1 LLTRAVQKGHGH
13 SLQNGIYGPFDKC
26 IAIELITS
34 LARMVRAE
42 LHPDE
47 KKAGERGAGGG
58 RIAYEFDGIAS
69 RRIDRYHARCA
80 GHKGKSRQQES
91 GAGKMARGDRRFR
104 KLKNLYSVG
113 YLEGVGHAWAASGHR
128 AEAEAILAQ
137 LRELSSKEYVSP
149 TAFAEIYTALGQHRV
164 ALGWLERAY
173 RERDAGMVG
182 LAVDSNFDDLRS
194 DPRFKNLLR
203 LVGLP

>member
-1 LLTRAVQKGHGH
+1 VGA
-13 SLQNGIYGPFDKC
+13 YFF
-26 IAIELITS
+26 IA
-34 LARMVRAE
+34 R
-42 LHPDE
+42 P
-47 KKAGERGAGGG
+47 
-58 RIAYEFDGIAS
+58 YEEQ
-69 RRIDRYHARCA
+69 
-80 GHKGKSRQQES
+80 GKWPE
-91 GAGKMARGDRRFR
+91 AIGDYE

-128 AEAEAILAQ
+128 AEAEGILVR

-149 TAFAEIYTALGQHRV
+149 TAVAEIYAALGQHRV

-182 LAVDSNFDDLRS
+182 LAVDSNFDHLRS

-203 LVGLP
+203 LIGLP